1 MSTAVSSYNKRARD
15 VEEEDPL
22 DRFLKEAEQ
31 EDDNY
36 EVYES
41 VHKRKEN
48 IRSSIND
55 FKMRKLGNKVNSS
68 EDILD
73 ENDNDANT
81 TNINSK
87 KISLLD
93 QAAELKK
100 SKGLMDKKIVKQE
113 KQQESELALLKE
125 ANQVQTN
132 ALQSNE
138 EIATG
143 IRYTE
148 RLKTRWAA
156 PKYLLNQPEENHTLM
171 RSKWHIIV
179 EGENCK

>member
-73 ENDNDANT
+73 ENYNDANT